1 MRLGFPNFPSHSQER
16 LFFIC
21 FEDQTELDTLLEEIL
36 KRAKMAQEK
45 SDAQT
50 DKEKAKADRE
60 KFAAATTS
68 YVHWSHE
75 SSATTETATATELAS
90 NACTTK

>member
-1 MRLGFPNFPSHSQER
+1 M
-16 LFFIC
+16 
-21 FEDQTELDTLLEEIL
+21 
-36 KRAKMAQEK
+36 AKEK
-45 SDAQT
+45 SDAHP

-60 KFAAATTS
+60 NCAAATTTS

-75 SSATTETATATELAS
+75 SSATAETATATELAS